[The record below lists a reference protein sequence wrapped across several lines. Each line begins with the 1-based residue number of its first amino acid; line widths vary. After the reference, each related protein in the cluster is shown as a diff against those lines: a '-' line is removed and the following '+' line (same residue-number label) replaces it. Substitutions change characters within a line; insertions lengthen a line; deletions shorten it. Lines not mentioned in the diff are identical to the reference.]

1 MKTHYVE
8 ENDVVN
14 SSNDTADDHCWREH
28 KVRRNELIGDLAIL
42 AMTVIGLFVA
52 GYAWNALPVRQDGI
66 AVKAYQPPPTHFAGS
81 RVHPPRGAESDD
93 DR

>member
-8 ENDVVN
+8 ENDVVS

-28 KVRRNELIGDLAIL
+28 KVRRTELIGDLAIL

-52 GYAWNALPVRQDGI
+52 GYAWNAEPVRQDGI
-66 AVKAYQPPPTHFAGS
+66 AVKAYQPSPTHFARGPLHLS
-81 RVHPPRGAESDD
+81 RQSEPDD